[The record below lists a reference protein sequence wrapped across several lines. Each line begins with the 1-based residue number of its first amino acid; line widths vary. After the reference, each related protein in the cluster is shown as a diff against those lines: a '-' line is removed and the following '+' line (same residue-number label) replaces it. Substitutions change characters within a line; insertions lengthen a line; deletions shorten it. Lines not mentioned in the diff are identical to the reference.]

1 MNITY
6 LPIKQLTPL
15 ESNPRKITG
24 VQFDKLKKSL
34 KKDPKFFEC
43 RPCLVNIEP
52 DGTKRIY
59 AGNQRYQAAKKLGFK
74 EIPCYVDD
82 NLDEKIIHERILKDN
97 VHYGSFDYDI
107 LYATYE
113 IDDLI
118 DSGLT
123 PEDLTGD
130 FGVEKVESKEPKEKE
145 KKLSMCPHCGQEF

>member
-1 MNITY
+1 MPITFI
-6 LPIKQLTPL
+6 PVKQLEGL
-15 ESNPRKITG
+15 EKNPRKITK

-34 KKDPKFFEC
+34 QKDPKFFEC
-43 RPCLVNIEP
+43 RPCLVNIES

-59 AGNQRYQAAKKLGFK
+59 AGNQRFQAAKKLGLK
-74 EIPCYVDD
+74 EIPCYVDE
-82 NLDEKIIHERILKDN
+82 NLDEKIIQDRILKDN
-97 VHYGSFDYDI
+97 VHYGSFDYDL

-123 PEDLTGD
+123 PEELTGD
-130 FGVEKVESKEPKEKE
+130 FGVEEVESKEKKEKE